1 MTGEKKS
8 KKNNH
13 QMKPNNMKEKIK
25 AIRMICGM
33 FTKGGKNTGI
43 VLCKGTKGSLIHI
56 RGNGIDISKNIAL
69 YMRIDENIRDILASS
84 VLAHILASQS
94 IPEVLNES
102 GLADL
107 RKILEKTIAEGG
119 AR

>member
-1 MTGEKKS
+1 
-8 KKNNH
+8 
-13 QMKPNNMKEKIK
+13 MKEKIK

-33 FTKGGKNTGI
+33 LPKGGKNKGI
-43 VLCKGTKGSLIHI
+43 VLCKGTKESLIFI

-69 YMRIDENIRDILASS
+69 YMRKDENIRDILASS
-84 VLAHILASQS
+84 VLAYILASQS

-119 AR
+119 TR